1 MTGCTLGD
9 YLTKVRID
17 KAQEIMENGEYRVKD
32 VARMVGYRN
41 GNYFSYAFKKQKGF
55 APSGRAE
62 DPK

>member
-1 MTGCTLGD
+1 
-9 YLTKVRID
+9 
-17 KAQEIMENGEYRVKD
+17 MENGEYRVKD